1 MDVSEISKNLMNQ
14 VLGTGL
20 LTIEDIVALSAGD
33 LSSVQ
38 KLIPL
43 FQQDE
48 GFKQMM
54 AERQTDSAK
63 SDGAEQPAETTNGH
77 VQAAPVRKQPGP
89 PVFPGVASE
98 FAVRLGRMLSHETL
112 GRQIQINM
120 QINTRGVT
128 FQAVRFVQ
136 DEEGRIEA
144 EPFLNPVSSPHGKL
158 GDWLVQALQESV
170 ARLQAEA
177 QDAQLLDTEND
188 GEGSEGGEEE
198 EEEVQEA
205 PRRRPGPPRN
215 VGRR

>member
-63 SDGAEQPAETTNGH
+63 SDGAEQPAET
-77 VQAAPVRKQPGP
+77 RK
-89 PVFPGVASE
+89 
-98 FAVRLGRMLSHETL
+98 
-112 GRQIQINM
+112 
-120 QINTRGVT
+120 
-128 FQAVRFVQ
+128 
-136 DEEGRIEA
+136 
-144 EPFLNPVSSPHGKL
+144 
-158 GDWLVQALQESV
+158 SV
-170 ARLQAEA
+170 
-177 QDAQLLDTEND
+177 
-188 GEGSEGGEEE
+188 
-198 EEEVQEA
+198 V
-205 PRRRPGPPRN
+205 
-215 VGRR
+215 